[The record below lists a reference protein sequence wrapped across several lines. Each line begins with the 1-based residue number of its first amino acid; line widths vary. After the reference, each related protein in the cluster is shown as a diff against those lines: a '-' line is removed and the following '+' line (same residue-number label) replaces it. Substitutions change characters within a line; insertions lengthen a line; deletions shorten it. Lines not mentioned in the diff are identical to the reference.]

1 MSEAAAGDFHVDG
14 WVHAVGGFVCRHRS
28 WWIRLGNLE
37 TRLLADEIAR
47 TEIRAPIYVAG
58 LARSGTT
65 VLLEILDAHPHTTA
79 HRYSDYPLLY
89 IPYLWNRFL
98 QRVPQR
104 RTAPV
109 ERSHGDRIMITPES
123 PEAFEEVLWMSFFP
137 NLHDPRTSEVL
148 DGNTR
153 HPQFEQF
160 YRDHVRKLL
169 AVRGAERYVSK
180 GNYNVTRLEYLLALF
195 PDARFVI
202 PVRDPVWHVASLMKQ
217 HRLFC
222 ARTRDN
228 PKARTHLR
236 RVGHFEFGPDR
247 RPINAGDTECVQA
260 ICAHFAAGR
269 DIEGWALYWNH
280 LYGYLADRLEQD
292 ERLRESALVVHY
304 EALCSDP
311 RGILRQVL
319 EHCRLAEVP
328 EHIERA
334 AARVRFP
341 DYYQPPFTRH
351 ERTLIER
358 LTAATAARLAARPKQ
373 SGVSQ
378 IL

>member
-1 MSEAAAGDFHVDG
+1 
-14 WVHAVGGFVCRHRS
+14 
-28 WWIRLGNLE
+28 
-37 TRLLADEIAR
+37 
-47 TEIRAPIYVAG
+47 
-58 LARSGTT
+58 
-65 VLLEILDAHPHTTA
+65 
-79 HRYSDYPLLY
+79 
-89 IPYLWNRFL
+89 
-98 QRVPQR
+98 
-104 RTAPV
+104 
-109 ERSHGDRIMITPES
+109 
-123 PEAFEEVLWMSFFP
+123 WMSFFP
-137 NLHDPRTSEVL
+137 NLHDPRASEVL
-148 DGNTR
+148 DGSTR

-280 LYGYLADRLEQD
+280 LYGYLAD
-292 ERLRESALVVHY
+292 
-304 EALCSDP
+304 
-311 RGILRQVL
+311 
-319 EHCRLAEVP
+319 
-328 EHIERA
+328 
-334 AARVRFP
+334 
-341 DYYQPPFTRH
+341 
-351 ERTLIER
+351 
-358 LTAATAARLAARPKQ
+358 
-373 SGVSQ
+373 
-378 IL
+378 